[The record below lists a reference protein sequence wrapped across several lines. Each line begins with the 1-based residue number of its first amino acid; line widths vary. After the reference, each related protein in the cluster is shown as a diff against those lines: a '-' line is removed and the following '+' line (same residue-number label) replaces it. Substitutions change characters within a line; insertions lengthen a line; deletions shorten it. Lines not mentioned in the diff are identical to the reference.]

1 MGCLCSKSNGATGTT
16 MTHTG
21 GGGGDAGA
29 AVEETIEIGLD
40 LTDSDL
46 EVLAKN
52 PLEVSK
58 EAAQDAVSTVGRMFR
73 GVRPQLKLTFPLAL
87 VGRCIM
93 NKMIDSTKHTDVGRV
108 VEQLLEDDISTIKE
122 GVNVLR
128 SEPLKTAAD
137 QLKGLLRK
145 VPRLMAMKRGKVLNT
160 EMDVLLNV
168 ARDVRHDADK
178 AFNTVRR
185 PGEKIV
191 HLRVERFAGLHLHQ
205 PRHLAE

>member
-1 MGCLCSKSNGATGTT
+1 MA
-16 MTHTG
+16 
-21 GGGGDAGA
+21 
-29 AVEETIEIGLD
+29 
-40 LTDSDL
+40 
-46 EVLAKN
+46 
-52 PLEVSK
+52 
-58 EAAQDAVSTVGRMFR
+58 TVGALFR

-145 VPRLMAMKRGKVLNT
+145 VPRLMEMEPGKALDT
-160 EMDVLLNV
+160 EMDDLLAR
-168 ARDVRHDADK
+168 ARDVQHDADK
-178 AFNTVRR
+178 AFNTV
-185 PGEKIV
+185 
-191 HLRVERFAGLHLHQ
+191 
-205 PRHLAE
+205 